1 VFIVASPGSE
11 PISRNDVIGPGRPRD
26 EEQRTRLRTQTA
38 EVLVA
43 RQSCEITL
51 RDLAH
56 ELKTGSR
63 MLVHHFGSRDAL
75 IGAGPASVACE
86 TDCADFPG
94 IKAAIRHL
102 AARVL

>member
-1 VFIVASPGSE
+1 M
-11 PISRNDVIGPGRPRD
+11 
-26 EEQRTRLRTQTA
+26 
-38 EVLVA
+38 A

-51 RDLAH
+51 RDLSH

-75 IGAGPASVACE
+75 IGAGPASVAC
-86 TDCADFPG
+86 DCADFPG